1 MWHLFKE
8 RGYLFGSERSI
19 FMLLFPHDFGSL
31 ISSMIRPLDRDE
43 KKNFPRLFDPLF
55 VFFCY
60 RPRRLSWT
68 RSPAAS
74 SYLYLSIKH
83 HRSVPQP
90 PSPSLFCRW
99 GISKSITKIMTKQIP
114 IDVCWYWYMVF
125 DGGGGGGE
133 GRSGSW
139 INARYYHAPIKSRC
153 TILPSKLKFYL
164 FNRMNFVHRYRSWQS
179 TERPTVRSA
188 VSYSISASQHNTVA
202 TFPTRSIWSA

>member
-1 MWHLFKE
+1 M
-8 RGYLFGSERSI
+8 
-19 FMLLFPHDFGSL
+19 
-31 ISSMIRPLDRDE
+31 
-43 KKNFPRLFDPLF
+43 KKIFPRLFDPLF

-74 SYLYLSIKH
+74 SYLYLGIKH

-90 PSPSLFCRW
+90 PSPSLFSRR
-99 GISKSITKIMTKQIP
+99 GISKSITKIMAKEIP
-114 IDVCWYWYMVF
+114 IDVCWYWYTVF
-125 DGGGGGGE
+125 DGGGVE
-133 GRSGSW
+133 ARSGSR

-153 TILPSKLKFYL
+153 SILPSRGICKLKFYL

-188 VSYSISASQHNTVA
+188 DSCSISASQHNTIT
-202 TFPTRSIWSA
+202 TFPTRSIWSAYMYKYIPAGDMLSCLRPGVVARS